1 MRKISG
7 SSPKMTR
14 KHNCHSRAATQESLT
29 RRNLMKK
36 LIFSILPAFLFAFIS
51 CMNMSSGSGENGSVR
66 VALPG
71 SGRATYTYSSS
82 NAKKYIVRLYN
93 DDFDQ
98 TEEGTVGGVIEFPDL
113 EPGKYTAEAEAWNTD
128 ENILEGNGS
137 TKITVKSGEN
147 TDCNIKMILEGQTA
161 YYSKYMILT
170 DYNNTKYIY
179 DYKTVQ
185 ETSTGFTLGDSYNAV
200 EDNSGHIY
208 HIKDSNLYKDSESV
222 LSIDA
227 SNLIKNPLCYDNT
240 TDTYWIGLEKIP
252 YFYLQNS
259 DNSYNTNVDRPLLAS
274 KGESFF
280 NFAIQENKVY
290 LIYIEY
296 NDSGYNDSDS
306 NIIYFTKDENVS
318 LTEQKRIQLPTIGV
332 SGTITDMAVLEDGT
346 VAVLVR
352 SVGVES
358 ETEGFDNTSVSN
370 EGTVYSRG
378 ALVLLSSD
386 LSTYKVYGWTDSA
399 RTISATNVEDAE
411 NDVTKWTSIT
421 AYVPEYEERNSYF
434 YGPLKIVAIRPKE
447 LVIAD
452 CGANF
457 VLPDYSGKK
466 NGKMFTHNRL
476 MTVNLRDFAISCKKE
491 FSESEI
497 KFQNLD
503 ISGSLTVISSGTD
516 GWSDGDEK

>member
-1 MRKISG
+1 
-7 SSPKMTR
+7 MT
-14 KHNCHSRAATQESLT
+14 TLT
-29 RRNLMKK
+29 KQKK
-36 LIFSILPAFLFAFIS
+36 ELW
-51 CMNMSSGSGENGSVR
+51 
-66 VALPG
+66 
-71 SGRATYTYSSS
+71 
-82 NAKKYIVRLYN
+82 
-93 DDFDQ
+93 
-98 TEEGTVGGVIEFPDL
+98 GGVIEFGDL

-128 ENILEGNGS
+128 ENILEGSGS
-137 TKITVKSGEN
+137 TKITVSAGET

-179 DYKTVQ
+179 DYKTSQ
-185 ETSTGFTLGDSYNAV
+185 KSSKSISFGTSYNAV
-200 EDNSGHIY
+200 EDNNGQIY
-208 HIKDSNLYKDSESV
+208 HIKDSNLYKDNESI
-222 LSIDA
+222 LQISNT
-227 SNLIKNPLCYDNT
+227 SNLIKNPLYYDNT
-240 TDTYWIGLEKIP
+240 TNTYWIGLDKKILQWQ
-252 YFYLQNS
+252 FCLQNS
-259 DNSYNTNVDRPLLAS
+259 DNSYNTEAFGNFSAS
-274 KGESFF
+274 QGESFL
-280 NFAIQENKVY
+280 NFAVQENKLY

-332 SGTITDMAVLEDGT
+332 SGTITDLAVLEDGT

-352 SVGVES
+352 SVGVGS
-358 ETEGFDNTSVSN
+358 ETEGFNNTSVTDG
-370 EGTVYSRG
+370 GTVYSRG

-399 RTISATNVEDAE
+399 RTISATGKDTQTSGLKE
-411 NDVTKWTSIT
+411 WTSIT
-421 AYVPEYEERNSYF
+421 AYIPEYEERNSHF

-466 NGKMFTHNRL
+466 NGKMYAHNRL
-476 MTVNLRDFAISCKKE
+476 MTVNLRNFAIGCKKE